1 MENNFAHLEE
11 KVLKAV
17 GLIQD
22 LRVENTRL
30 QERATELENRYAAL
44 QDEKERTDRQLEE
57 SRQESAAI
65 EDFEEKR
72 REIEEKVGGLLEK
85 LDQIA

>member
-1 MENNFAHLEE
+1 MENNFAQLEE

-17 GLIQD
+17 SLIQD

-30 QERATELENRYAAL
+30 QERASELENRYAEL
-44 QDEKERTDRQLEE
+44 QEERDRIDRQLEAA
-57 SRQESAAI
+57 RQDTAAV
-65 EDFEEKR
+65 ENFEEKR

-85 LDQIA
+85 LDQIG